1 MSPEGESPA
10 LSGVRVIDLT
20 QFEAGPS
27 CTETLAWLGA
37 DVIKVEVPGR
47 GEQGR
52 YASTDKEGVDSFY
65 FMLLNAN
72 KRSVTLDLKHPDGQ
86 RIFERLLETADV
98 VVENFGPGVIER
110 LQFDYERV
118 RKINPR
124 IIYAQ
129 IKGFAPDGPYADFLA
144 FDMIAQA
151 TGGAMSLTGEPDGP
165 PLKPGP
171 NIGDTGTGL
180 HMAIGI
186 LAALYQRQSTGVGQ
200 RLEIAMQEAVIN
212 YCRISFAF
220 GLQRGQSA
228 GRWGNR
234 SQLSATSPSGVYPCL
249 PGGPDDYVF
258 VYTTRANNRQWER
271 LLEVM
276 GHAQLKGDPRFA
288 DPKTRVAHAEVI
300 DSMITEWTSRRT
312 KQEAMEQLGRVG
324 VPAGATFDT
333 VELTEDEHL
342 NRRKTMVTVE
352 HPVRGRVRMPGWP
365 LKMERSEVEVVTSPL
380 LGQDNHDVYCGL
392 LGMEPDEIKKL
403 EDEGVI

>member
-86 RIFERLLETADV
+86 RIFERLLESADV
-98 VVENFGPGVIER
+98 VIENFGPGVMER
-110 LQFDYERV
+110 LGFDYERV
-118 RKINPR
+118 REINPR

-151 TGGAMSLTGEPDGP
+151 AGGAMSLTGEADGP

-171 NIGDTGTGL
+171 NVGDTGTGL

-200 RLEIAMQEAVIN
+200 RLEVAMQEAVIN
-212 YCRISFAF
+212 YCRISFASQ
-220 GLQRGQSA
+220 LSSGQPA
-228 GRWGNR
+228 ARWGNR
-234 SQLSATSPSGVYPCL
+234 SQLGATAPSGVYPCR
-249 PGGPDDYVF
+249 PGGPNDYVF

-271 LLEVM
+271 LLELI
-276 GHAQLKGDPRFA
+276 GQAHLKSDPRFK
-288 DPKTRVAHAEVI
+288 DPKTRTANADVI
-300 DSMITEWTSRRT
+300 DRMITEWTSSRT
-312 KQEAMEQLGRVG
+312 KQESMEQLGAVG
-324 VPAGATFDT
+324 VPAGAVLDT

-342 NRRKTMVTVE
+342 NRRKTMVTIE
-352 HPVRGRVRMPGWP
+352 HPVRGRLRIPGWP
-365 LKMERSEVEVVTSPL
+365 VKMERSEVEVVASPL
-380 LGQDNHDVYCGL
+380 LGQHNHDVYGGL
-392 LGMEPDEIKKL
+392 LGMELDEIKKL
-403 EDEGVI
+403 EHEGVI